1 MGFRLEKAVE
11 TVGKL
16 TPLLAG
22 SSTLRRHFLSM
33 IHQESGIAKG
43 TAQRAFYGLP
53 KSLVPLARRSWGN
66 VVSAVLAGGAA

>member
-1 MGFRLEKAVE
+1 ME

-22 SSTLRRHFLSM
+22 SPTLRGHSWSM
-33 IHQESGIAKG
+33 IHQETGIAKG

-53 KSLVPLARRSWGN
+53 NRLVSLTN
-66 VVSAVLAGGAA
+66 